1 MKELKCSFC
10 KEEFDSYYIESEV
23 RGTIYTHYNLNGEL
37 ADDKGMNT
45 DMYDQ
50 LEKIDKPGKYC
61 SGCNERVDE

>member
-10 KEEFDSYYIESEV
+10 KENFESYYIESEV
-23 RGTIYTHYNLNGEL
+23 SGTIYTHYDLNGEL
-37 ADDKGMNT
+37 AGHGLNS

-61 SGCNERVDE
+61 SGCNERLEK